1 MATSFFYIYVM
12 ATSFFYIYI
21 DIYIDIDIDIDI
33 YIKTYI
39 DIYINTNI
47 DIYLTF
53 TLHLQIYGASS
64 RSIERNFYYFLNISF
79 PYQVSDHIE
88 GLNVPGTPLSIQ

>member
-1 MATSFFYIYVM
+1 M

-21 DIYIDIDIDIDI
+21 DLYIYIDIDI
-33 YIKTYI
+33 YINTYI

-64 RSIERNFYYFLNISF
+64 RSLERHFFTTMGSTLCDF
-79 PYQVSDHIE
+79 VV
-88 GLNVPGTPLSIQ
+88 GRLLVPLSVNILWIRIWVWIYIYMYIWS